1 MQDRIGVLAIKLTN
15 IIRKRMIIMKK
26 VSVILKLVSSSVGGG
41 CAMVL
46 MLEIFYNMIC
56 GNFPILLGLV
66 MSVILCV
73 CIVLLVC
80 VIIDYFQALTIII
93 DIEKKGIKVIDI
105 VKKK

>member
-15 IIRKRMIIMKK
+15 IVRKRMIIMKK
-26 VSVILKLVSSSVGGG
+26 ASVILKLASSSVGGG

-46 MLEIFYNMIC
+46 MLEILYNMIC

-80 VIIDYFQALTIII
+80 VIIDSFQALTIII